1 MSRLLRRRVC
11 QFLPRPPALGRPR
24 VGARSVA
31 VLRLCLLSVAP
42 LSQSLRQTA
51 IRCEAL
57 GASQDRH
64 VHASVPA
71 ALVAPCLS
79 SRALRPPASLV
90 SPVLLLQRLLAAP
103 APSQPPSRPLVP
115 AALSATAAATIPP
128 SPSCRCLARRRRRR
142 RSRSCSACLIHAL
155 VAHPCMYVCPSP
167 SPPVAPSSCS
177 TVGRRNAYYSSRQKE
192 KVSADLPLA
201 GPADPSIKN
210 GHFPS
215 RGLGAGLATGAL
227 HA

>member
-90 SPVLLLQRLLAAP
+90 SPVLLLRRLLAAP
-103 APSQPPSRPLVP
+103 RR
-115 AALSATAAATIPP
+115 LS
-128 SPSCRCLARRRRRR
+128 RRRVLWCRLPCLPQRLQPYHY
-142 RSRSCSACLIHAL
+142 RSTLG
-155 VAHPCMYVCPSP
+155 
-167 SPPVAPSSCS
+167 
-177 TVGRRNAYYSSRQKE
+177 VGRRPHVWVVRQIGDAEIRRCELTPHDARRDHGNALGHGNAVNST
-192 KVSADLPLA
+192 PLA
-201 GPADPSIKN
+201 AASGKRRLPQPAQVNATGPAGVDDLSVPLSPRRSHRSRPSIGK
-210 GHFPS
+210 GVV
-215 RGLGAGLATGAL
+215 
-227 HA
+227 